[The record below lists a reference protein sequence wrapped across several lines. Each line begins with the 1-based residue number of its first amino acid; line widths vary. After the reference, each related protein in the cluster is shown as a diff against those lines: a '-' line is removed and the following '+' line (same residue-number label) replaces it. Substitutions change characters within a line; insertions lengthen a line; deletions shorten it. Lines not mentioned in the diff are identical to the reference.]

1 MSRVYAP
8 VRRVLLVAAVVL
20 LPSAVAAQT
29 DYYNTDKGRP
39 FRTED
44 AYPVERRAFELQAA
58 PLRIE
63 RGAQG
68 AYRWTLEPEIA
79 LGILPRTHIEA
90 GIPFSIVDAGGTT
103 SSGVDALHFSLLH
116 NLNAETTT
124 VPALAI
130 GVAAALPTG
139 RDAGAGAQL
148 TVKGIATRTLT
159 WARVHVNGE
168 FSPGDEAVGDA
179 HPYERWAASL
189 AVDRAFPLESLLIG
203 AEVVAS
209 QLAQDG
215 AETDYAV
222 AAGLRYQLS
231 PRWAMD
237 AGIGRRWTGE
247 RSWSATFG
255 AAYAFGLFWRE
266 RVRP

>member
-8 VRRVLLVAAVVL
+8 LRRALLMAAMFL

-39 FRTED
+39 LRTED

-58 PLRIE
+58 PLRIA

-68 AYRWTLEPEIA
+68 AYRWTIEPEIA
-79 LGILPRTHIEA
+79 LGILPRTHIEV
-90 GIPFSIVDAGGTT
+90 GIPFSIVDAGGTA
-103 SSGVDALHFSLLH
+103 SSGVDALHFSVLH

-130 GVAAALPTG
+130 GVSAALPTG

-168 FSPGDEAVGDA
+168 YSPGGEQMDDA
-179 HPYERWAASL
+179 HPDERWAASL
-189 AVDRAFPLESLLIG
+189 AVDHTFPLRSLLIG
-203 AEVVAS
+203 AEVVTS
-209 QLAQDG
+209 QLARDD
-215 AETDYAV
+215 AEADYAV

-231 PRWAMD
+231 PRWVMD
-237 AGIGRRWTGE
+237 AGIGRQWTGE